1 VHASVASAPSPLGS
15 PPPSLF
21 HSSSLSRWERLG
33 LALLLATFIGFGF
46 VVEWRSAFL
55 KRRMTD
61 FGVYVRAAWAVRTGQ
76 DFYTITDDNG
86 WHYHYPPLFAI
97 LLTPLADPPPGA
109 DRAGTPSFAV
119 SVAVWYVFS
128 VLCLVLAVHWLAS
141 ALEHRA
147 TESFM
152 WTQPRGSR
160 CWWALRALPI
170 LVCLPTIG
178 HTLMRGQVNLF
189 LLLLL
194 CGTAAAVLQRRPV
207 QAGLWLAGAICL
219 KVIPAFLLIYPL
231 WRRDWR
237 FVIGCVVGLVIGL
250 GAIPVLV
257 FGPAQTVAYYREWDE
272 VLRRPALTNGPDQ
285 SRAEELIKITRTD
298 SQSFQAV
305 IHNSLNLDRATRP
318 PYPTDEVRL
327 AHWLIGGLLTA
338 ATLLAAG
345 WRRGQSG
352 AIEVVFLGALVLLM
366 LLLSPVCHL
375 HYFCLSVPLLMGLL
389 AFGWERHPTSYWKLG
404 WWLLLLV
411 YLIANALPQFP
422 GLELLR
428 DIGLAMYAALL
439 LWLTATA
446 VLWTQRAAPAI
457 PTDYLPKHWT
467 CIRRVRGPSNS
478 QK

>member
-1 VHASVASAPSPLGS
+1 
-15 PPPSLF
+15 
-21 HSSSLSRWERLG
+21 LSRWQRLG
-33 LALLLATFIGFGF
+33 LAVLFAVFIGFGLL
-46 VVEWRSAFL
+46 VEWRSAFL

-61 FGVYVRAAWAVRTGQ
+61 FGVYVRAAWAVRTGH

-97 LLTPLADPPPGA
+97 LLTPFADPPPGA
-109 DRAGTPSFAV
+109 DRSGMLPFAV
-119 SVAVWYVFS
+119 SVAMWYVLS
-128 VLCLVLAVHWLAS
+128 VLCLVVAVHWLAN
-141 ALEHRA
+141 ALENEAAAPFTGTH
-147 TESFM
+147 
-152 WTQPRGSR
+152 PRGGRRSG
-160 CWWALRALPI
+160 ALRVLPV

-194 CGTAAAVLQRRPV
+194 CGMAAAVLRRRPV

-231 WRRDWR
+231 WRRDLR
-237 FVIGCVVGLVIGL
+237 FLAGCGAGLLIGL
-250 GAIPVLV
+250 GGIPVLV
-257 FGPAQTVAYYREWDE
+257 FGPTQTLTYYREWDE

-305 IHNSLNLDRATRP
+305 IHNTLNLERATRP
-318 PYPTDEVRL
+318 AYPTDAVRW

-338 ATLLAAG
+338 VTVLAAG
-345 WRRGQSG
+345 WRRAQSG
-352 AIEVVFLGALVLLM
+352 VTEVIFLGVLILLM

-375 HYFCLSVPLLMGLL
+375 HYFCLSLPLLIGLL
-389 AFGWERHPTSYWKLG
+389 AFSWERQPTSYLKCG
-404 WWLLLLV
+404 WWLLLFV
-411 YLIANALPQFP
+411 YFIANALPQFP

-439 LWLTATA
+439 LWLVANA
-446 VLWTQRAAPAI
+446 VLWKQTATLTGPEASRQFATITCPSTGHGSAASVVHQTHKSRYLASGRA
-457 PTDYLPKHWT
+457 PKP
-467 CIRRVRGPSNS
+467 PSPPGR
-478 QK
+478 